1 MSSRKP
7 AARVRRALP
16 NLTTVDVGLGR
27 PRERPNHMILTGTRV
42 ICLGRPPLASSALL
56 PRARRTCHVASPVA
70 RRRSARVG

>member
-1 MSSRKP
+1 MLLTRASTGFEVRLPHLASKFFCPDSSRKP

-42 ICLGRPPLASSALL
+42 VCLGRH
-56 PRARRTCHVASPVA
+56 RQQQQ
-70 RRRSARVG
+70 